1 MGGTVSGRS
10 LYIFPATLH
19 LILSRNLLELRFHA
33 GCRHGRLVPRF
44 PGPRILAQNDEPAG
58 FVYFSNITGEG
69 FCTLKGVT
77 ALVTIKQLA
86 RQA

>member
-1 MGGTVSGRS
+1 MRGTLSGRS
-10 LYIFPATLH
+10 LYIFPATRQ
-19 LILSRNLLELRFHA
+19 LILSRNLWR
-33 GCRHGRLVPRF
+33 VRF
-44 PGPRILAQNDEPAG
+44 PAGKKHDRLGHGFRSQNHGPAD

-69 FCTLKGVT
+69 FRTLKGVS